1 MTFDD
6 IGAEPDQEFEL
17 HPDPEGVL
25 EYSTK

>member
-6 IGAEPDQEFEL
+6 VGAKPDQEFNLER
-17 HPDPEGVL
+17 DPNGVL

>member
-6 IGAEPDQEFEL
+6 CGAEPDETFEL
-17 HPDPEGVL
+17 HPDPAGVL